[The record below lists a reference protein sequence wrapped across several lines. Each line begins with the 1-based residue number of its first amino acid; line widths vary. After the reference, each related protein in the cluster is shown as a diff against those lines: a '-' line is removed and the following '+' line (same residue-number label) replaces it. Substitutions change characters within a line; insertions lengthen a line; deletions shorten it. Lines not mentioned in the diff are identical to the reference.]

1 MELNPSSGDG
11 LVQLANALT
20 RLGRPEEALPLLETA
35 ERLNPEA
42 TPTRASHLRMLTQA
56 MTCLAAG
63 RLEEA
68 LAWTDRSLEV
78 VTTHAA
84 VYRVRA
90 VTLVELGRLDEARAA
105 AAEMLRIAPGFR
117 LSRLE
122 RSIPASP
129 ALLPRYLA
137 ALRKLGL
144 PE

>member
-1 MELNPSSGDG
+1 
-11 LVQLANALT
+11 
-20 RLGRPEEALPLLETA
+20 
-35 ERLNPEA
+35 
-42 TPTRASHLRMLTQA
+42 MLTLA
-56 MTCLAAG
+56 MACLAAG

-84 VYRVRA
+84 MHRVRA
-90 VTLVELGRLDEARAA
+90 VALVELGRPDEARAA
-105 AAEMLRIAPGFR
+105 AADMLRLAPGFR

-122 RSIPASP
+122 QSIPASP

-137 ALRKLGL
+137 ALRQLGL